1 MSRGN
6 GLVTQRNK
14 ARINQSNESRE
25 CICMDKQ
32 NNLLTLILTIGVF
45 GILTTE
51 MGVIG
56 ILPLIA
62 DHFQISVSQA
72 GLLVS
77 LFALAVAVSGPIM
90 PLLFSGINRK
100 AVMLLVLGIFVV
112 GNVVS
117 MFASSFT
124 VLLIARVI
132 PAIFHPVYCSLALT
146 VAAASVSQEEAPR
159 AVSKVI
165 LGVTAGMILGVPITN
180 YIAGATSLE
189 MAMLFFAIVNAV
201 AFIATLVFVPSMPVT
216 ERLSYG
222 AQVSVL
228 KKPLAW
234 LAIATVIFIGSAIS
248 SINTFIAEYLETVT
262 NVSGNTLTLALLIL
276 GLASLVGNL
285 VGGRLLTRN
294 AMKTAIAFPVVL
306 GIVHLLSF
314 LTGTSVGPMM
324 ITILLWGIL
333 FAIGNNVSQYWI
345 TSAAPEAPD
354 FANGLFLSCG
364 NLGVTIGT
372 AVGGLFISGMGVQYI
387 VLGGVVFLIL
397 SLISIL
403 LRSYLYNPAKKQL
416 TN

>member
-1 MSRGN
+1 
-6 GLVTQRNK
+6 
-14 ARINQSNESRE
+14 
-25 CICMDKQ
+25 MDKQ

-62 DHFQISVSQA
+62 DHFQISVSKA

-100 AVMLLVLGIFVV
+100 KVMLLVLGIFVV

-132 PAIFHPVYCSLALT
+132 PAIFHPIYCSLALT
-146 VAAASVSQEEAPR
+146 VAATSVSQEEAPK

-165 LGVTAGMILGVPITN
+165 LGVTAGMVLGVPITN
-180 YIAGATSLE
+180 YVASTTSLE
-189 MAMLFFAIVNAV
+189 MAMLFFAVVNAV
-201 AFIATLVFVPSMPVT
+201 AFIATLVFIPSMPVT

-228 KKPLAW
+228 KKPLTW

-262 NVSGNTLTLALLIL
+262 NVSGNILTLALFIL
-276 GLASLVGNL
+276 GLASLIGNL
-285 VGGRLLTRN
+285 VGGTLLMRN
-294 AMKTAIAFPVVL
+294 AMKTAIAFPIVL
-306 GIVHLLSF
+306 GIVHLLSLF
-314 LTGTSVGPMM
+314 TGKSIGPMM

-333 FAIGNNVSQYWI
+333 FAVGNNVSQYWI

-364 NLGVTIGT
+364 NLGITMGT
-372 AVGGLFISGMGVQYI
+372 AVGGLFISGMGVQYV
-387 VLGGVVFLIL
+387 VLGGIVFLIL
-397 SLISIL
+397 SLVSIL

-416 TN
+416 TS

>member
-1 MSRGN
+1 M
-6 GLVTQRNK
+6 T
-14 ARINQSNESRE
+14 
-25 CICMDKQ
+25 KQ
-32 NNLLTLILTIGVF
+32 NNLLIFILTVGVF

-62 DHFQISVSQA
+62 DHFQISVSKA

-77 LFALAVAVSGPIM
+77 LFALAVAISGPIM

-100 AVMLLVLGIFVV
+100 KVMLLVLGIFVI
-112 GNVVS
+112 GNIVS
-117 MFASSFT
+117 VFASNFT

-132 PAIFHPVYCSLALT
+132 PAFFHPIYCALALT
-146 VAAASVSQEEAPR
+146 VAATSVSKEEAPK

-189 MAMLFFAIVNAV
+189 MAMLFFAFVNAV
-201 AFIATLVFVPSMPVT
+201 AFIATLVFIPSMPVK

-222 AQVSVL
+222 SQVVVL
-228 KKPLAW
+228 KKPITW
-234 LAIATVIFIGSAIS
+234 LAIVTVIFIGSATS
-248 SINTFIAEYLETVT
+248 SISTFIAEYLETIT
-262 NVSGNTLTLALLIL
+262 NLSGNILTLALFVL
-276 GLASLVGNL
+276 GLASLIGNL

-294 AMKTAIAFPVVL
+294 AMKTAIAFPIVL

-314 LTGTSVGPMM
+314 VTSKSTGPMM

-364 NLGVTIGT
+364 NLGITIGT
-372 AVGGLFISGMGVQYI
+372 AVGGLFISGLGTQYI
-387 VLGGVVFLIL
+387 VLGGLLFLIM
-397 SLISIL
+397 SLVSIL
-403 LRSYLYNPAKKQL
+403 IRNYMYSPTTKQL
-416 TN
+416 AS